1 MRGVFMAE
9 LSESSEDEVEND
21 IAEFREALSRIRE
34 DQRKVLLVLV
44 PRLAAM
50 QERGDTEG
58 ALALV
63 SRVQEIL
70 SDPDRLPQ

>member
-1 MRGVFMAE
+1 MAE
-9 LSESSEDEVEND
+9 LSGSSEDQVED
-21 IAEFREALSRIRE
+21 DVAEFRAALSLIRE
-34 DQRKVLLVLV
+34 DQRRVLLVLV

-63 SRVQEIL
+63 ARIQRIL
-70 SDPDRLPQ
+70 SDPDRSLQ

>member
-1 MRGVFMAE
+1 MAE
-9 LSESSEDEVEND
+9 LYGSSEDQVED
-21 IAEFREALSRIRE
+21 DVAEFRAALSLIRE
-34 DQRKVLLVLV
+34 DQRRVLLVLV

-63 SRVQEIL
+63 ARIQKIL
-70 SDPDRLPQ
+70 SDPERSLQ

>member
-1 MRGVFMAE
+1 MAE
-9 LSESSEDEVEND
+9 LSGSSEDQFEDDV
-21 IAEFREALSRIRE
+21 AEFRAALSQIRE
-34 DQRKVLLVLV
+34 DQRRVLLVLV

-63 SRVQEIL
+63 GKIRQIL
-70 SDPDRLPQ
+70 SDPDRPPH

>member
-1 MRGVFMAE
+1 MAE
-9 LSESSEDEVEND
+9 LSGSSDDQIEDDV
-21 IAEFREALSRIRE
+21 AEFRAALSRLHE
-34 DQRKVLLVLV
+34 DHQRVLMVLV

-63 SRVQEIL
+63 ARIRQIF
-70 SDPDRLPQ
+70 SDPDRPLQ

>member
-1 MRGVFMAE
+1 MAE
-9 LSESSEDEVEND
+9 LSGSSEDQFEDDV
-21 IAEFREALSRIRE
+21 AEFRAALLRIRE
-34 DQRKVLLVLV
+34 DQRRVLLALV

-63 SRVQEIL
+63 GKIKQIL
-70 SDPDRLPQ
+70 SDPDRPLQ

>member
-1 MRGVFMAE
+1 MAE
-9 LSESSEDEVEND
+9 LSGSSEDQVED
-21 IAEFREALSRIRE
+21 DVAEFRAALSRIRE
-34 DQRKVLLVLV
+34 DHRKVLLILV

-63 SRVQEIL
+63 AKIKKIL
-70 SDPDRLPQ
+70 SDPERSLQ

>member
-1 MRGVFMAE
+1 MAE
-9 LSESSEDEVEND
+9 LSGSSEDQVED
-21 IAEFREALSRIRE
+21 DVAEFRAALSRLRE
-34 DQRKVLLVLV
+34 DHRRVLLVLV

-63 SRVQEIL
+63 AKIHEIL
-70 SDPDRLPQ
+70 SDPDRPLQ

>member
-9 LSESSEDEVEND
+9 LSGSSEDEIEDD
-21 IAEFREALSRIRE
+21 IAEFHEALSRIRE
-34 DQRKVLLVLV
+34 DHRRVLLVLV

-63 SRVQEIL
+63 AKIQEIL
-70 SDPDRLPQ
+70 SDPERPLQ